1 MSELKVQKTETDSI
15 ILSNTH
21 GFKIEIRNCEYCGL
35 EVINL
40 TKEQQICIKVGTDNC
55 ILFSNTDEK
64 ELYNTHY
71 ILKK

>member
-1 MSELKVQKTETDSI
+1 MGELKIQKTETDSI
-15 ILSNTH
+15 ILSNIH

-40 TKEQQICIKVGTDNC
+40 TKNQQICIKTRTNDC
-55 ILFSNTDEK
+55 ILFSDINEK